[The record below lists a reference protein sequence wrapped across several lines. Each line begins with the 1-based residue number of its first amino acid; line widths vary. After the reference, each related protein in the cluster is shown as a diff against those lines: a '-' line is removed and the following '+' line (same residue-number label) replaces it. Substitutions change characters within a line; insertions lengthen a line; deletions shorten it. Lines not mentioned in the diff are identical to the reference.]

1 MGFGFHSKV
10 IYGKSGILVCD
21 FLVSCDSRV
30 GPVSQTAIVQIFH
43 VGTAKTLYSIRS
55 CFATGAQNT
64 LHRQQKK
71 ERIKVNHL
79 WPHFL
84 VIPNSPVQFCPFPV
98 YPGWQ
103 SHTCDPLVLVQFA
116 FTWQEL
122 LPLHSSTSIQQK
134 QTKNNNKSD
143 KPKQNKTKIYK
154 RANEDYVTTKY
165 YYILRFST
173 SYNETNS
180 RHFQQ
185 LKNSSHTSIKKKTN
199 KIKKKNS

>member
-1 MGFGFHSKV
+1 MRVATSDIYVTFVGVCFAFVNICQKRKKEKRMKMGFGFHSKV

-79 WPHFL
+79 
-84 VIPNSPVQFCPFPV
+84 
-98 YPGWQ
+98 
-103 SHTCDPLVLVQFA
+103 
-116 FTWQEL
+116 
-122 LPLHSSTSIQQK
+122 
-134 QTKNNNKSD
+134 
-143 KPKQNKTKIYK
+143 
-154 RANEDYVTTKY
+154 
-165 YYILRFST
+165 
-173 SYNETNS
+173 
-180 RHFQQ
+180 
-185 LKNSSHTSIKKKTN
+185 
-199 KIKKKNS
+199 